1 MSAVNPLL
9 LIKANEQS
17 PLAAEDIFAA
27 WRHYW
32 PNLNYSTR
40 KGHLIAGFGSEV
52 LVDLCPYESENPKK
66 RWVWLGH
73 DKKWYCVW
81 ETYTAVKLL
90 GWAVASAMTQLE
102 AAAPV
107 PETQPVADPEPDLN
121 WW

>member
-1 MSAVNPLL
+1 MT
-9 LIKANEQS
+9 KAKWTEGV
-17 PLAAEDIFAA
+17 

-32 PNLNYSTR
+32 PNLNYLTN

-90 GWAVASAMTQLE
+90 GWAVASAMKQLE
-102 AAAPV
+102 ATAPV
-107 PETQPVADPEPDLN
+107 PETEPVADPEPDLN